1 MKRNELDEL
10 DELLMWC
17 AALALCVLMALCL
30 GGCRTVQPIERVVER
45 TDTVRQYQRD
55 SVRLVDSVFVD
66 RWRTGDTVFVT
77 KTRDRYLYRDIL
89 HTDTVRLTSIQ
100 TEQVQVKFVPPFY
113 KNCTIGLFVVIALLI
128 GYSVVK
134 ILIRIYLK

>member
-1 MKRNELDEL
+1 MSRNEL

-17 AALALCVLMALCL
+17 AALALCVLMALCM
-30 GGCRTVQPIERVVER
+30 GGCRTVRPIERVVER

-66 RWRTGDTVFVT
+66 RWRAGDTVFVT

-89 HTDTVRLTSIQ
+89 HTDTVRLTSVQ

-113 KNCTIGLFVVIALLI
+113 KICAIVLFGVIALI
-128 GYSVVK
+128 ISYCVAK
-134 ILIRIYLK
+134 ILVRIYLK